1 MIEITGQKV
10 FRDRCG
16 PEAQKD
22 AGSVAGFGA
31 PAPPEISLQIRCFLA
46 PIFAPKMAP
55 KGSKIEPKMLPRRSW
70 SQAGAGRSF

>member
-1 MIEITGQKV
+1 MLLGVSWRLVGRDLQEALRGRGGRTGGDKKKESMIEITGQKV

-31 PAPPEISLQIRCFLA
+31 PAPPEITKLNY
-46 PIFAPKMAP
+46 
-55 KGSKIEPKMLPRRSW
+55 
-70 SQAGAGRSF
+70 